1 MPEVAPVV
9 SLQNPNIEKP
19 NILVFRDKLLLPS
32 EGFIKT
38 HYTAFDSANL
48 VYLASQFGWR
58 AAELDGQR
66 MATASGALQRFLFKQ
81 TGHTSRLAD
90 LRGLAPQSVH
100 AHFGRGGAL
109 ALPLAQ
115 ALGVPLYVTFH
126 GGDATKETHRRRRLI
141 PTIYQRR
148 LSQLQAYASGFLC
161 VSQFVADRLAA
172 QGFPKSKL
180 ITHYI
185 GIDLAQMT
193 PPHQRNGRL
202 LFIGRL
208 VDKKGVDILLAAM
221 RRLQTAQTA
230 QNVNT
235 PNMKMPNMK
244 MPGLDIAGAGPLEN
258 ELRAQAADLPS
269 VRFLGWQTP
278 QQLATIMRTAQA
290 VVVPSRIAADGDCE
304 GLPTV
309 VLESIRA
316 GLPVVA
322 TNHAGIP
329 EIIRDQETGFLVPEN
344 DPDALA
350 AALSAV
356 MQPGDHIQQM
366 VVNAQARLQQNFNA
380 AIQSEKLQ
388 RRLLGR

>member
-1 MPEVAPVV
+1 MTSNDSSAAQPKT
-9 SLQNPNIEKP
+9 PNI
-19 NILVFRDKLLLPS
+19 IVFRDKLLLPS

-38 HYTAFDSANL
+38 HYMAFDAANL
-48 VYLASQFGWR
+48 VYLASHFGWR
-58 AAELDGQR
+58 AAELDGQ
-66 MATASGALQRFLFKQ
+66 MVATAPDSLRRFWFKQ
-81 TGHTSRLAD
+81 TGRTCILPD
-90 LRGLAPQSVH
+90 LKSLAPRSVH

-109 ALPLAQ
+109 ALPLAE
-115 ALGVPLYVTFH
+115 ALGVPLFVTFH
-126 GGDATKETHRRRRLI
+126 GGDATKETHQRRRLI

-148 LSQLQAYASGFLC
+148 LSHLQAYASGFLC

-172 QGFPKSKL
+172 QGFPKAKL

-185 GIDLAQMT
+185 GIDVSGMQQ
-193 PPHQRNGRL
+193 PEQRQGRL

-221 RRLQTAQTA
+221 RRLHQSDSKI
-230 QNVNT
+230 V
-235 PNMKMPNMK
+235 
-244 MPGLDIAGAGPLEN
+244 PGLDIAGSGPLEA

-278 QQLATIMRTAQA
+278 DQLSHILHKAHT

-316 GLPVVA
+316 GVPVVA
-322 TNHAGIP
+322 SDHAGIP
-329 EIIRDQETGFLVPEN
+329 EIIRHEETGFLVPEN

-350 AALSAV
+350 AALLAAS
-356 MQPGDHIQQM
+356 QTGDQMRQM
-366 VVNAQARLQQNFNA
+366 VARAQQRLQHDFNA
-380 AIQSEKLQ
+380 ATQSQKLQ
-388 RRLLGR
+388 QYLLGNVTAGAAASDYSVM

>member
-1 MPEVAPVV
+1 MLKVKPAL
-9 SLQNPNIEKP
+9 SAQNP

-38 HYTAFDSANL
+38 HYTAFDAANL

-58 AAELDGQR
+58 AAELDGQT
-66 MATASGALQRFLFKQ
+66 MATASGVLQRFLFKQ
-81 TGHTSRLAD
+81 IGHTPRLAD
-90 LRGLAPQSVH
+90 LRQLAPQSVH

-109 ALPLAQ
+109 ILPVAR

-126 GGDATKETHRRRRLI
+126 GGDATKETHRRSRLI

-148 LSQLQAYASGFLC
+148 LSRLQAYASGFLC
-161 VSQFVADRLAA
+161 VSRFVADRLAA

-185 GIDLAQMT
+185 GIDVAHMT
-193 PPHQRNGRL
+193 PPDQRNGRL
-202 LFIGRL
+202 LFFGRL
-208 VDKKGVDILLAAM
+208 VDKKGVDILLAAI
-221 RRLQTAQTA
+221 RRLQ
-230 QNVNT
+230 NVRDG
-235 PNMKMPNMK
+235 KML
-244 MPGLDIAGAGPLEN
+244 GLDIVGAGPLE
-258 ELRAQAADLPS
+258 EVLRAQAADLPS
-269 VRFLGWQTP
+269 VRFLGWKTP
-278 QQLATIMRTAQA
+278 QQLTSIMRTAQA
-290 VVVPSRIAADGDCE
+290 AVVPSRIAADGDCE

-329 EIIRDQETGFLVPEN
+329 EIIHDQKTGFLVPEN

-350 AALSAV
+350 SALLAV

-366 VVNAQARLQQNFNA
+366 VANAQARLQKNFNA
-380 AIQSEKLQ
+380 ATQSKKLQ
-388 RRLLGR
+388 RILLGS

>member
-1 MPEVAPVV
+1 MPEIAPVI
-9 SLQNPNIEKP
+9 SAQNSTGQKP

-38 HYTAFDSANL
+38 HYSTFDAANL

-58 AAELDGQR
+58 AAELDGQT
-66 MATASGALQRFLFKQ
+66 MATASGAMQRFLFKQ
-81 TGHTSRLAD
+81 IGHTSRLAD
-90 LRGLAPQSVH
+90 LRQLAPKSVH

-109 ALPLAQ
+109 ALPVAR
-115 ALGVPLYVTFH
+115 ALGVPLHVTFH
-126 GGDATKETHRRRRLI
+126 GGDATKETHQRRRLI

-185 GIDLAQMT
+185 GIDLAHMT
-193 PPHQRNGRL
+193 LPSQRNGRL
-202 LFIGRL
+202 LFVGRL
-208 VDKKGVDILLAAM
+208 VDKKGVDVLLAAI
-221 RRLQTAQTA
+221 RRLQ
-230 QNVNT
+230 NERNR
-235 PNMKMPNMK
+235 N
-244 MPGLDIAGAGPLEN
+244 MPGLDIAGSGPLEAA
-258 ELRAQAADLPS
+258 LRAQAVDLPS

-278 QQLATIMRTAQA
+278 QQLASIMRTAQA

-329 EIIRDQETGFLVPEN
+329 EIIHDQETGFLVPEN

-350 AALSAV
+350 AALLAV

-366 VVNAQARLQQNFNA
+366 VVNAQARLQQDFNA

>member
-1 MPEVAPVV
+1 MPEIAPIIPA
-9 SLQNPNIEKP
+9 QNSTVQKP

-38 HYTAFDSANL
+38 HYTAFDAANL

-58 AAELDGQR
+58 APELDGQT
-66 MATASGALQRFLFKQ
+66 MATASGAMQRFLFKQ

-90 LRGLAPQSVH
+90 LRQLAPKSVH

-109 ALPLAQ
+109 ALPVAR
-115 ALGVPLYVTFH
+115 ALGVPLHVTFH

-180 ITHYI
+180 IKHYI
-185 GIDLAQMT
+185 GIDLAHMT
-193 PPHQRNGRL
+193 PPTQRNGRL
-202 LFIGRL
+202 LFVGRL
-208 VDKKGVDILLAAM
+208 IDKKGVDILLAAI
-221 RRLQTAQTA
+221 RRLQ
-230 QNVNT
+230 NERNR
-235 PNMKMPNMK
+235 N
-244 MPGLDIAGAGPLEN
+244 MPGLDIAGSGPLEAA
-258 ELRAQAADLPS
+258 LRAQAVDLPF

-278 QQLATIMRTAQA
+278 QRLTSIMRTARA

-329 EIIRDQETGFLVPEN
+329 EIIRDQETGFLVPES
-344 DPDALA
+344 DPDSLA
-350 AALSAV
+350 AALSSV
-356 MQPGDHIQQM
+356 MQPVDHIQQM
-366 VVNAQARLQQNFNA
+366 VVNAQARLKKDFNA
-380 AIQSEKLQ
+380 AVQSEKLQ
-388 RRLLGR
+388 RYLLGL

>member
-1 MPEVAPVV
+1 MPEIAPIIPA
-9 SLQNPNIEKP
+9 QNSTVQKS

-38 HYTAFDSANL
+38 HYTAFDAANL

-58 AAELDGQR
+58 AAELDGQT
-66 MATASGALQRFLFKQ
+66 MATASGAMQRFLFKQ
-81 TGHTSRLAD
+81 IGHTSRLAD
-90 LRGLAPQSVH
+90 LRQLAPKSVH

-109 ALPLAQ
+109 ALPVAR
-115 ALGVPLYVTFH
+115 ALGVPLHVTFH
-126 GGDATKETHRRRRLI
+126 GGDATKETHQRRRLI

-161 VSQFVADRLAA
+161 VSQFVADRLSA

-180 ITHYI
+180 IKHYI

-193 PPHQRNGRL
+193 QPRQRNGRL
-202 LFIGRL
+202 LFVGRL

-221 RRLQTAQTA
+221 RRLQ
-230 QNVNT
+230 NGRNK
-235 PNMKMPNMK
+235 N
-244 MPGLDIAGAGPLEN
+244 MPGLDIAGSGPLEDA
-258 ELRAQAADLPS
+258 LRAQAVDLPS
-269 VRFLGWQTP
+269 VRFLGWQT
-278 QQLATIMRTAQA
+278 QQRLTSIMRTAQA

-329 EIIRDQETGFLVPEN
+329 EIIHDQETGFLVPEN

-350 AALSAV
+350 AALLAV

-366 VVNAQARLQQNFNA
+366 VVNAQARLQQDFNA
-380 AIQSEKLQ
+380 SIQSEKLQ
-388 RRLLGR
+388 RHLLGR

>member
-1 MPEVAPVV
+1 VSKLVA
-9 SLQNPNIEKP
+9 
-19 NILVFRDKLLLPS
+19 
-32 EGFIKT
+32 
-38 HYTAFDSANL
+38 A
-48 VYLASQFGWR
+48 
-58 AAELDGQR
+58 
-66 MATASGALQRFLFKQ
+66 
-81 TGHTSRLAD
+81 RLA
-90 LRGLAPQSVH
+90 
-100 AHFGRGGAL
+100 
-109 ALPLAQ
+109 
-115 ALGVPLYVTFH
+115 T
-126 GGDATKETHRRRRLI
+126 
-141 PTIYQRR
+141 
-148 LSQLQAYASGFLC
+148 
-161 VSQFVADRLAA
+161 
-172 QGFPKSKL
+172 QGFPKAKL

-208 VDKKGVDILLAAM
+208 IDKKGVEILLAAM
-221 RRLQTAQTA
+221 RRLQNA
-230 QNVNT
+230 QNG
-235 PNMKMPNMK
+235 KMSSGK
-244 MPGLDIAGAGPLEN
+244 FLGLDIAGSGPLEAA
-258 ELRAQAADLPS
+258 LRAQAADLPS

-278 QQLATIMRTAQA
+278 HQLASIMRTAQA
-290 VVVPSRIAADGDCE
+290 VVVPSRTAADGDCE

-344 DPDALA
+344 DPDSLA

-366 VVNAQARLQQNFNA
+366 VVNAQARLRQDFNA

>member
-1 MPEVAPVV
+1 MPEGAPVV
-9 SLQNPNIEKP
+9 SGQKPNIQNP

-38 HYTAFDSANL
+38 HYTAFDAANL

-58 AAELDGQR
+58 AAELDGQT
-66 MATASGALQRFLFKQ
+66 MAAASGALQRFLFKQ
-81 TGHTSRLAD
+81 TGRTPRLAD
-90 LRGLAPQSVH
+90 LRRLAPQSVH

-148 LSQLQAYASGFLC
+148 LPQLQAYASGFLC
-161 VSQFVADRLAA
+161 VSQFVADRLAG

-221 RRLQTAQTA
+221 RRLQNA
-230 QNVNT
+230 QNGKV
-235 PNMKMPNMK
+235 PNGKMPNGK
-244 MPGLDIAGAGPLEN
+244 MPGLDIAGAGPLEA

-278 QQLATIMRTAQA
+278 QQLASIMRTAQA

-344 DPDALA
+344 DPDSLA
-350 AALSAV
+350 AALLAV

-366 VVNAQARLQQNFNA
+366 VVNAQARLQQDFNA

>member
-1 MPEVAPVV
+1 MSEVEPVV
-9 SLQNPNIEKP
+9 SAQNPNIQNP

-38 HYTAFDSANL
+38 HYTAFDAANL

-58 AAELDGQR
+58 AAELDGQT
-66 MATASGALQRFLFKQ
+66 MATASGAWQRILFKQ
-81 TGHTSRLAD
+81 TGRTPRLAD
-90 LRGLAPQSVH
+90 LRRLAPRSVH

-109 ALPLAQ
+109 ALPVAK

-148 LSQLQAYASGFLC
+148 LAQLQAYASGFLC
-161 VSQFVADRLAA
+161 VSQFVAERLAA

-193 PPHQRNGRL
+193 PPYQRNGRL

-221 RRLQTAQTA
+221 RRLQNA
-230 QNVNT
+230 QNG
-235 PNMKMPNMK
+235 KMPDGK
-244 MPGLDIAGAGPLEN
+244 VPGLDIAGAGPLEDA
-258 ELRAQAADLPS
+258 LRAQAVDLPS
-269 VRFLGWQTP
+269 VKFLGWQMP
-278 QQLATIMRTAQA
+278 QQLASIMRKAQA
-290 VVVPSRIAADGDCE
+290 VIVPSRIAADGDCE

-329 EIIRDQETGFLVPEN
+329 EIVRDQETGFLVPEN

-350 AALSAV
+350 AALLAV
-356 MQPGDHIQQM
+356 MQQGDHIQQM
-366 VVNAQARLQQNFNA
+366 VVNAQARLQKDFNA
-380 AIQSEKLQ
+380 TIQSEKLQ
-388 RRLLGR
+388 RYLLGR

>member
-1 MPEVAPVV
+1 
-9 SLQNPNIEKP
+9 
-19 NILVFRDKLLLPS
+19 
-32 EGFIKT
+32 
-38 HYTAFDSANL
+38 
-48 VYLASQFGWR
+48 
-58 AAELDGQR
+58 
-66 MATASGALQRFLFKQ
+66 
-81 TGHTSRLAD
+81 
-90 LRGLAPQSVH
+90 
-100 AHFGRGGAL
+100 
-109 ALPLAQ
+109 
-115 ALGVPLYVTFH
+115 
-126 GGDATKETHRRRRLI
+126 
-141 PTIYQRR
+141 
-148 LSQLQAYASGFLC
+148 
-161 VSQFVADRLAA
+161 
-172 QGFPKSKL
+172 
-180 ITHYI
+180 
-185 GIDLAQMT
+185 
-193 PPHQRNGRL
+193 
-202 LFIGRL
+202 
-208 VDKKGVDILLAAM
+208 
-221 RRLQTAQTA
+221 
-230 QNVNT
+230 
-235 PNMKMPNMK
+235 MPNMK

-278 QQLATIMRTAQA
+278 QHLATIMRTAQA
-290 VVVPSRIAADGDCE
+290 VVVPSRIAVDGDCE

>member
-1 MPEVAPVV
+1 MPKVAPVV
-9 SLQNPNIEKP
+9 SAQNPNIQNP

-38 HYTAFDSANL
+38 HYTAFDAANL
-48 VYLASQFGWR
+48 IYLASQFGWR

-66 MATASGALQRFLFKQ
+66 VAIASGTLQRFLFKQ
-81 TGHTSRLAD
+81 TGRTPRLAD
-90 LRGLAPQSVH
+90 LRWLAPQSVH

-109 ALPLAQ
+109 ALPVAQ

-148 LSQLQAYASGFLC
+148 LAQLQAYASGFLC
-161 VSQFVADRLAA
+161 VSQFVAERLAA

-202 LFIGRL
+202 LFTGRL
-208 VDKKGVDILLAAM
+208 VDKKGVDVLFMAM
-221 RRLQTAQTA
+221 RRLQNS
-230 QNVNT
+230 QNGKT
-235 PNMKMPNMK
+235 PDGKV
-244 MPGLDIAGAGPLEN
+244 PGLDIAGAGPLEDA
-258 ELRAQAADLPS
+258 LRAQAVDLPS
-269 VRFLGWQTP
+269 VRFLGWQTQ
-278 QQLATIMRTAQA
+278 QQLASIMRTAQA

-322 TNHAGIP
+322 SNHAGIP
-329 EIIRDQETGFLVPEN
+329 EIIHDQETGFLVPEN

-350 AALSAV
+350 AALLAV
-356 MQPGDHIQQM
+356 MQPSDRIQQM
-366 VVNAQARLQQNFNA
+366 AVNAQARLQQDFNA

-388 RRLLGR
+388 RLLLGC

>member
-1 MPEVAPVV
+1 MPEIAPVI
-9 SLQNPNIEKP
+9 SAQNSTGQKP

-38 HYTAFDSANL
+38 HYSTFDAANL

-58 AAELDGQR
+58 AAELDGQT
-66 MATASGALQRFLFKQ
+66 MATASGAMQRFLFKQ

-90 LRGLAPQSVH
+90 LRQLAPKAVH

-109 ALPLAQ
+109 ALPVAR
-115 ALGVPLYVTFH
+115 ALGVPLHVTFH
-126 GGDATKETHRRRRLI
+126 GGDATKETHQRRRLI

-180 ITHYI
+180 IKHYI
-185 GIDLAQMT
+185 GIDLAHMT
-193 PPHQRNGRL
+193 LPSQRNGRL
-202 LFIGRL
+202 LFVGRL
-208 VDKKGVDILLAAM
+208 VDKKGVDILLAAI
-221 RRLQTAQTA
+221 RRLQKER
-230 QNVNT
+230 NRN
-235 PNMKMPNMK
+235 
-244 MPGLDIAGAGPLEN
+244 MPGLDIAGSGPLEAA
-258 ELRAQAADLPS
+258 LRAQAVDLPF

-278 QQLATIMRTAQA
+278 QRLKSIMRKARA

-329 EIIRDQETGFLVPEN
+329 EIIRDQKTGFLVPEN
-344 DPDALA
+344 DPDSLA

-356 MQPGDHIQQM
+356 IQPGDHIQQM
-366 VVNAQARLQQNFNA
+366 VVNAQTRLKKDFNA
-380 AIQSEKLQ
+380 AVQSKKLQ

>member
-1 MPEVAPVV
+1 MLEVTPAL
-9 SLQNPNIEKP
+9 SAQNP

-38 HYTAFDSANL
+38 HYTAFDAANL

-58 AAELDGQR
+58 AAELDGQT
-66 MATASGALQRFLFKQ
+66 MATASGVLQRFLFKQ
-81 TGHTSRLAD
+81 TGHTPRLAD
-90 LRGLAPQSVH
+90 LRQLALKSVH

-109 ALPLAQ
+109 VLPVAR

-185 GIDLAQMT
+185 GIDLSQMM
-193 PPHQRNGRL
+193 PPNQRNGRL

-208 VDKKGVDILLAAM
+208 IDKKGVDVLLAAM
-221 RRLQTAQTA
+221 RRLQNA
-230 QNVNT
+230 QNSKV
-235 PNMKMPNMK
+235 PDGKVL
-244 MPGLDIAGAGPLEN
+244 GLDIAGAGPLEGK
-258 ELRAQAADLPS
+258 LRAQAADLPS

-278 QQLATIMRTAQA
+278 QQLASIMRRAQA

-329 EIIRDQETGFLVPEN
+329 EIIRDHETGFLVPEN
-344 DPDALA
+344 DPDLLA
-350 AALSAV
+350 AALLAIV
-356 MQPGDHIQQM
+356 QPGDQIQQM
-366 VVNAQARLQQNFNA
+366 VVNAQARLQQDFNA

>member
-1 MPEVAPVV
+1 MTSNDSSAAQPKT
-9 SLQNPNIEKP
+9 PNI
-19 NILVFRDKLLLPS
+19 IVFRDKLLLPS

-38 HYTAFDSANL
+38 HYTAFDAANL
-48 VYLASQFGWR
+48 VYLASHFGWR
-58 AAELDGQR
+58 AAELDGQ
-66 MATASGALQRFLFKQ
+66 MIATASDSLRRIWFKQ
-81 TGHTSRLAD
+81 TGRTRIMPD
-90 LRGLAPQSVH
+90 LKALAPQSVH

-109 ALPLAQ
+109 ALPLAE
-115 ALGVPLYVTFH
+115 ALRVPLFVTFH
-126 GGDATKETHRRRRLI
+126 GGDATKETHQRRRLI

-148 LSQLQAYASGFLC
+148 LSHLQAYASGFLC

-172 QGFPKSKL
+172 QGFPKAKL

-185 GIDLAQMT
+185 GIDVSGMQQ
-193 PPHQRNGRL
+193 PEQRQGRL

-221 RRLQTAQTA
+221 RCLHQSDSKT
-230 QNVNT
+230 V
-235 PNMKMPNMK
+235 
-244 MPGLDIAGAGPLEN
+244 PGLDIAGSGPLEA

-278 QQLATIMRTAQA
+278 KQLSHILHKAQA

-316 GLPVVA
+316 GVPVVA
-322 TNHAGIP
+322 SDHAGIP
-329 EIIRDQETGFLVPEN
+329 EIIRHEETGFLVPEN

-350 AALSAV
+350 AALLAAS
-356 MQPGDHIQQM
+356 QTGDQMRQM
-366 VVNAQARLQQNFNA
+366 VARAQQRLQRDFNA
-380 AIQSEKLQ
+380 ATQSQKLQ
-388 RRLLGR
+388 QYLLGNVTADTAASDYSVI

>member
-1 MPEVAPVV
+1 MPDIAPVISAQKSTV
-9 SLQNPNIEKP
+9 QKP

-38 HYTAFDSANL
+38 NYAAFDAANL
-48 VYLASQFGWR
+48 VYLANQFGWR
-58 AAELDGQR
+58 AAELDGQS
-66 MATASGALQRFLFKQ
+66 METASGAIQRFLFKQ

-90 LRGLAPQSVH
+90 LRQLVPQSVH

-109 ALPLAQ
+109 ALPVAR

-126 GGDATKETHRRRRLI
+126 GGDATKETHRRSRLI

-148 LSQLQAYASGFLC
+148 LSCLQSYASGFLC
-161 VSQFVADRLAA
+161 VSRFVADRLAA

-185 GIDLAQMT
+185 GIDVAHMT
-193 PPHQRNGRL
+193 PPDQRNGRL
-202 LFIGRL
+202 LFFGRL

-221 RRLQTAQTA
+221 RRLQ
-230 QNVNT
+230 NVRDG
-235 PNMKMPNMK
+235 K
-244 MPGLDIAGAGPLEN
+244 MPGLDIAGAGPLEGA
-258 ELRAQAADLPS
+258 LRAQAADLQS
-269 VRFLGWQTP
+269 VRFLGWKTP
-278 QQLATIMRTAQA
+278 QQLRSIMRTARA
-290 VVVPSRIAADGDCE
+290 AVVPSRTAADGDCE

-329 EIIRDQETGFLVPEN
+329 EIIRDQKTGFLVPEN
-344 DPDALA
+344 NPDALA
-350 AALSAV
+350 SALLAV

-366 VVNAQARLQQNFNA
+366 VANAQARLQKKFNA
-380 AIQSEKLQ
+380 ATQSKKLQ
-388 RRLLGR
+388 RILLGS